1 MSAASTASRSQVGSR
16 LVAIRRR
23 RIKKRFNARLTVG
36 QRGTGD
42 RPVQG
47 RPGGRPPDQT
57 PCQVT
62 RHVLELDDG
71 QRVGVAVAGAGVPFV
86 LLHGIGFHNRTYER
100 CLSYLPELGFLAVAI
115 EAPGH
120 GDSSPVSRGADFAA
134 RVDPIRRAM
143 DALGIRRAVMA
154 GHSMGGRSAA
164 CFTALNP
171 RRVLA
176 AVFIDAAL
184 GENWDNALIKRLGS
198 EVAVVRGLVD
208 GIVDAA
214 GETRNITLPERLAYY
229 RMLSGPGRP
238 RLADLA
244 RTPDV
249 ARAIAVAE
257 SDQWLAAIRAAAVPV
272 VVLHGARDLVV
283 PLSDARAVASR
294 LDAPLLT
301 VPDGYHSW
309 LLASPRTFAA
319 AMAGTFADGMPS
331 RATRAGACVDPDALV
346 LRWSAQPTRALPP
359 RPDET
364 VLDWRIERLSGTDR
378 RRRSAKAGDRAADW
392 AADSRRWAAGAEPP
406 VRRPR

>member
-1 MSAASTASRSQVGSR
+1 MSAASMVSMVGAR
-16 LVAIRRR
+16 LATVRRR
-23 RIKKRFNARLTVG
+23 QIKKRFNARLMAI
-36 QRGTGD
+36 RLGTEGRPARD
-42 RPVQG
+42 RPAVLP
-47 RPGGRPPDQT
+47 PGPIPH
-57 PCQVT
+57 QVT
-62 RHVLELDDG
+62 YHVLRLDDG
-71 QRVGVAVAGAGVPFV
+71 QQVGVAVAGAGVPFV
-86 LLHGIGFHNRTYER
+86 LLHGIGLHNRTYER
-100 CLSYLPELGFLAVAI
+100 CLSYLPESGFLAVAI

-120 GDSSPVSRGADFAA
+120 GHSSPVARGAAFTT
-134 RVDPIRRAM
+134 RVDLIRRAV
-143 DALGIRRAVMA
+143 DTLGIRRAVIA

-171 RRVLA
+171 RRALA

-257 SDQWLAAIRAAAVPV
+257 SDQWLTAIRAAAVPV
-272 VVLHGARDLVV
+272 VVLHGARDLVI
-283 PLSDARAVASR
+283 PLPDARAVASR

-319 AMAGTFADGMPS
+319 TMAGLFADGTPMPRS
-331 RATRAGACVDPDALV
+331 AAACFDPDALV
-346 LRWSAQPTRALPP
+346 LRWTTSPSRLLPP

-364 VLDWRIERLSGTDR
+364 VLDWGIEGLSGTGR
-378 RRRSAKAGDRAADW
+378 RASAKAADRAA
-392 AADSRRWAAGAEPP
+392 G
-406 VRRPR
+406 

>member
-1 MSAASTASRSQVGSR
+1 MSAASVVSLAGTR
-16 LVAIRRR
+16 LLTVRRR
-23 RIKKRFNARLTVG
+23 RIKKRFNAHLIAGRLD
-36 QRGTGD
+36 Q
-42 RPVQG
+42 P
-47 RPGGRPPDQT
+47 PGLT
-57 PCQVT
+57 PRQVT
-62 RHVLELDDG
+62 QHVLQLDDG
-71 QRVGVAVAGAGVPFV
+71 QQVGVAVAGGGVPFV
-86 LLHGIGFHNRTYER
+86 LLHGIGLHNRTYER
-100 CLSYLPELGFLAVAI
+100 CMSYLPELGFLAVAI

-120 GDSSPVSRGADFAA
+120 GHSSPVARGADFTT
-134 RVDPIRRAM
+134 RVDLIRRAV
-143 DALGIRRAVMA
+143 DALGIRRAVVA

-198 EVAVVRGLVD
+198 EVAVVRGLID
-208 GIVDAA
+208 GIVDTA

-229 RMLSGPGRP
+229 RVLSGPGRP

-272 VVLHGARDLVV
+272 VVLNGAHDLVI
-283 PLSDARAVASR
+283 PLPDARAVAGR

-309 LLASPRTFAA
+309 MLASPRTFAA
-319 AMAGTFADGMPS
+319 TMAGIFADGTAMPRS
-331 RATRAGACVDPDALV
+331 AAACFDPDALV
-346 LRWSAQPTRALPP
+346 LRWTEFPPRVLPP

-364 VLDWRIERLSGTDR
+364 VLDWRIEGLSRTGR
-378 RRRSAKAGDRAADW
+378 RGSATAAGRAVEW
-392 AADSRRWAAGAEPP
+392 AARSHR
-406 VRRPR
+406 